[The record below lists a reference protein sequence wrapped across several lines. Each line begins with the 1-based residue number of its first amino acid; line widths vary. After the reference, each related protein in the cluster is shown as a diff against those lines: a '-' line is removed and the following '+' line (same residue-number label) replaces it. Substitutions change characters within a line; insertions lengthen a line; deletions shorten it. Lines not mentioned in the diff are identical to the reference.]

1 MASMDF
7 NAAVVLGPMVR
18 VTTHPMRL
26 LALQYGA
33 TYVYTEEIID
43 FKLLRT
49 IRVEN
54 AKLRTTDFV
63 HPDGTVVFR
72 TSAEEKGKVI
82 LQLGTADAKRALQAA
97 KHVEKDVAGI
107 DVNMGC
113 PKEYSIKVCLAD
125 RSLSLVAFSSFL
137 CRSYVVTHN
146 VHTHFT

>member
-82 LQLGTADAKRALQAA
+82 LQLVGHHISPCQQHSLNASRAPLMLRERYRPQSTWKR
-97 KHVEKDVAGI
+97 
-107 DVNMGC
+107 
-113 PKEYSIKVCLAD
+113 
-125 RSLSLVAFSSFL
+125 
-137 CRSYVVTHN
+137 T
-146 VHTHFT
+146 